1 MASNFNCTSV
11 AGGGRVGGGGG
22 IGNADDQIADVI
34 TSLVDLNDRK
44 SCNARMSAATGDVV
58 QQCVD
63 LH

>member
-1 MASNFNCTSV
+1 MLASNFNCTSV
-11 AGGGRVGGGGG
+11 AAGNGGGG
-22 IGNADDQIADVI
+22 IGNVDDQIADVI

>member
-1 MASNFNCTSV
+1 MLASNFNCTSV
-11 AGGGRVGGGGG
+11 AAGNGGGGG
-22 IGNADDQIADVI
+22 IGNVDDQIADVI